1 MGCNTSKQ
9 VVKQEPGQVSS
20 TRNSLPAKNKLSSM
34 VHYVKEGDGE
44 LLWGLLHIKIIKCEK
59 LRDRDDASNLL
70 GAITKGTADKSDPY
84 VEAYVQDYRL
94 LKTRCYEDDLNPV
107 FNEEFFCPVA
117 HYTDCVTFKVMDKD
131 MLVAHVL
138 GQYDL
143 PVSELIKHVDET
155 DLKDSPNLS
164 PRDLK
169 RVGVHKTVE
178 LSAEKIRDRGTLEF
192 MIEFI
197 PTRLL
202 PKTPEVPGLYFSPTK
217 CNDVKLYMN
226 ADDDGSAPVVRYGGQ
241 NDDEKVWKPPRM
253 WRDVFDAM
261 CDAKQFIYAV
271 GWSFDTDQYLLRG
284 EELDKALADNKYS
297 PKLGELLKIKAE
309 EGIVVNLMQ
318 WDDFSSNLVKETGKM
333 GTHDEKT
340 RKCLHGS
347 KVNARFMSMVGEDTG
362 ILGGQNSLSNM
373 LQGTNKTMAFTHHQ
387 KFIIMDAPKLN
398 GEGRELRAF
407 VGGIDL
413 TEGRWD
419 NRQVRFMISISLC
432 CCWLSNNFDL
442 C

>member
-1 MGCNTSKQ
+1 
-9 VVKQEPGQVSS
+9 
-20 TRNSLPAKNKLSSM
+20 
-34 VHYVKEGDGE
+34 
-44 LLWGLLHIKIIKCEK
+44 
-59 LRDRDDASNLL
+59 
-70 GAITKGTADKSDPY
+70 
-84 VEAYVQDYRL
+84 
-94 LKTRCYEDDLNPV
+94 
-107 FNEEFFCPVA
+107 
-117 HYTDCVTFKVMDKD
+117 
-131 MLVAHVL
+131 
-138 GQYDL
+138 
-143 PVSELIKHVDET
+143 
-155 DLKDSPNLS
+155 
-164 PRDLK
+164 
-169 RVGVHKTVE
+169 
-178 LSAEKIRDRGTLEF
+178 
-192 MIEFI
+192 
-197 PTRLL
+197 
-202 PKTPEVPGLYFSPTK
+202 
-217 CNDVKLYMN
+217 
-226 ADDDGSAPVVRYGGQ
+226 
-241 NDDEKVWKPPRM
+241 
-253 WRDVFDAM
+253 
-261 CDAKQFIYAV
+261 
-271 GWSFDTDQYLLRG
+271 
-284 EELDKALADNKYS
+284 
-297 PKLGELLKIKAE
+297 LLKIKAE